1 MRCSQSANCEQRH
14 FLQSPVRVCAEIVV
28 ARNRG
33 FTVIG
38 APMANILITD
48 LYEESAYLMRSIL
61 RGVGHA
67 VSIAITRE
75 DAESKLAT
83 GLFDTLVVD
92 YCTVVA
98 DNLAVGRF
106 ANEMLPGLPV
116 VALTRP
122 ELESKLVSLAITS
135 RFGRPI
141 RGQRVKDA
149 LAIAMHALQKQAAR
163 RAVPRLHAALPVELE
178 CDGVKFSSATIDLSA
193 RGMAVDATEV
203 KLTPVEF
210 EALESHVRGGIVRAK
225 LTVEPGRIIELAG
238 RVAFV
243 ERHRSL
249 SGRTVGVCFD
259 KMDEQTEIA
268 LGILTRQ
275 AA

>member
-1 MRCSQSANCEQRH
+1 
-14 FLQSPVRVCAEIVV
+14 
-28 ARNRG
+28 
-33 FTVIG
+33 
-38 APMANILITD
+38 MANILITD
-48 LYEESAYLMRSIL
+48 LYEESAYLVRSIL

-106 ANEMLPGLPV
+106 ANEMLPGMPL

-122 ELESKLVSLAITS
+122 ELESKLASLAITS

-149 LAIAMHALQKQAAR
+149 MAVAMHALQKLAAR

-210 EALESHVRGGIVRAK
+210 EALEGHVRGGIVRAK

>member
-1 MRCSQSANCEQRH
+1 
-14 FLQSPVRVCAEIVV
+14 
-28 ARNRG
+28 
-33 FTVIG
+33 
-38 APMANILITD
+38 MANILITD

-149 LAIAMHALQKQAAR
+149 MAIAMHALQKQAAR

>member
-1 MRCSQSANCEQRH
+1 
-14 FLQSPVRVCAEIVV
+14 
-28 ARNRG
+28 
-33 FTVIG
+33 
-38 APMANILITD
+38 MANILITD
-48 LYEESAYLMRSIL
+48 LYEESAYLVRSIL

-75 DAESKLAT
+75 DAEAKLAT

-106 ANEMLPGLPV
+106 ANEMLPGMPL

-122 ELESKLVSLAITS
+122 ELESKLASLAITS

-149 LAIAMHALQKQAAR
+149 MALAMNALQKMAAR
-163 RAVPRLHAALPVELE
+163 RAVPRLHAALPVELV
-178 CDGVKFSSATIDLSA
+178 CDGVRFSSATIDLSA

-210 EALESHVRGGIVRAK
+210 EALEGHVRGGIVRAK

-268 LGILTRQ
+268 LGLLTRQ

>member
-1 MRCSQSANCEQRH
+1 
-14 FLQSPVRVCAEIVV
+14 
-28 ARNRG
+28 
-33 FTVIG
+33 
-38 APMANILITD
+38 MANILITD
-48 LYEESAYLMRSIL
+48 LYEESAYLVRSIL

-75 DAESKLAT
+75 DAEAKLAT

-92 YCTVVA
+92 YCTIVA
-98 DNLAVGRF
+98 ENLAVGRF
-106 ANEMLPGLPV
+106 ANEMLPGMPL

-122 ELESKLVSLAITS
+122 DLESKLASLAITS

-149 LAIAMHALQKQAAR
+149 MAQAMNALQKMAAR

-210 EALESHVRGGIVRAK
+210 EALEGHVRGGIVRAK

-268 LGILTRQ
+268 LGLLTRQ

>member
-1 MRCSQSANCEQRH
+1 
-14 FLQSPVRVCAEIVV
+14 
-28 ARNRG
+28 
-33 FTVIG
+33 
-38 APMANILITD
+38 MANILITD
-48 LYEESAYLMRSIL
+48 LYEESAYLVRSIL

-75 DAESKLAT
+75 DAEAKLAT

-92 YCTVVA
+92 YCTIVA
-98 DNLAVGRF
+98 ENLAVGRF
-106 ANEMLPGLPV
+106 ANEMLPGMPL

-122 ELESKLVSLAITS
+122 ELESKLASLAITS

-149 LAIAMHALQKQAAR
+149 MAQAMNALQKMAAR

-210 EALESHVRGGIVRAK
+210 EALEGHVRGGIVRAK

-268 LGILTRQ
+268 LGLLTRQ

>member
-1 MRCSQSANCEQRH
+1 
-14 FLQSPVRVCAEIVV
+14 
-28 ARNRG
+28 
-33 FTVIG
+33 
-38 APMANILITD
+38 MANILITD

>member
-1 MRCSQSANCEQRH
+1 
-14 FLQSPVRVCAEIVV
+14 
-28 ARNRG
+28 
-33 FTVIG
+33 
-38 APMANILITD
+38 MANILITD
-48 LYEESAYLMRSIL
+48 LYEESAYLVRSIL

-67 VSIAITRE
+67 VSIAISRE
-75 DAESKLAT
+75 DAEAKLST
-83 GLFDTLVVD
+83 GLFDTLLVD

-98 DNLAVGRF
+98 DNIAVGRF
-106 ANEMLPGLPV
+106 ANEMLPGLPL

-122 ELESKLVSLAITS
+122 ELEHKLNSLTITS
-135 RFGRPI
+135 RFNRPI

-149 LAIAMHALQKQAAR
+149 VAQALNALSKLAMR
-163 RAVPRLHAALPVELE
+163 RAVPRLHAALPVELD
-178 CDGVKFSSATIDLSA
+178 CMGVKFTSATIDLSA
-193 RGMAVDATEV
+193 RGMAIDATEV
-203 KLTPVEF
+203 KLTPVEI

-259 KMDEQTEIA
+259 KLDEQTEIA
-268 LGILTRQ
+268 LGVLTRQ

>member
-1 MRCSQSANCEQRH
+1 
-14 FLQSPVRVCAEIVV
+14 
-28 ARNRG
+28 
-33 FTVIG
+33 
-38 APMANILITD
+38 MANILITD
-48 LYEESAYLMRSIL
+48 LYEESAYLVRSIL

-98 DNLAVGRF
+98 ENLAVGRF
-106 ANEMLPGLPV
+106 ANEMLPGMPL

-122 ELESKLVSLAITS
+122 ELESKLASLAITS

-149 LAIAMHALQKQAAR
+149 MALAMNALQKMAAR
-163 RAVPRLHAALPVELE
+163 RAGPRLHAALPVELV
-178 CDGVKFSSATIDLSA
+178 CDGVRFSSATIDLSA

-210 EALESHVRGGIVRAK
+210 ETLEGHVRGGIVRAK

-268 LGILTRQ
+268 LGLLTRQ

>member
-1 MRCSQSANCEQRH
+1 
-14 FLQSPVRVCAEIVV
+14 
-28 ARNRG
+28 
-33 FTVIG
+33 
-38 APMANILITD
+38 MANILITD
-48 LYEESAYLMRSIL
+48 LFEESAYLVRSIL

-75 DAESKLAT
+75 DAEAKLAT

-106 ANEMLPGLPV
+106 ANEMLPGMPV

-122 ELESKLVSLAITS
+122 ELEGKLSALAITS

-149 LAIAMHALQKQAAR
+149 LSQAMNALHKLAAR
-163 RAVPRLHAALPVELE
+163 RAVPRLHAALPVEIE
-178 CDGVKFSSATIDLSA
+178 CDGVKFTSATIDLSA
-193 RGMAVDATEV
+193 RGMAIDATEV
-203 KLTPVEF
+203 KLTPVEI
-210 EALESHVRGGIVRAK
+210 ETLESHVRGGVVRAK
-225 LTVEPGRIIELAG
+225 LTVEPGRISELAG

-249 SGRTVGVCFD
+249 SGRTVGVCFE
-259 KMDEQTEIA
+259 KLDEQTEVA
-268 LGILTRQ
+268 LNVLTRQ

>member
-1 MRCSQSANCEQRH
+1 
-14 FLQSPVRVCAEIVV
+14 
-28 ARNRG
+28 
-33 FTVIG
+33 
-38 APMANILITD
+38 MANILITD
-48 LYEESAYLMRSIL
+48 LFEESAYLVRSIL

-75 DAESKLAT
+75 DAEAKLAT

-106 ANEMLPGLPV
+106 ANEMLPGLPLV
-116 VALTRP
+116 VLTRP
-122 ELESKLVSLAITS
+122 ELENKIASLAITS

-149 LAIAMHALQKQAAR
+149 MAAAMAALAKLAAR
-163 RAVPRLHAALPVELE
+163 RAVPRLHAALPVEIE
-178 CDGVKFSSATIDLSA
+178 CDGVRFNSATIDLSA

-203 KLTPVEF
+203 KLTPQEVD
-210 EALESHVRGGIVRAK
+210 ALEGHVRGGIVRAK

-249 SGRTVGVCFD
+249 SGRTLGVCFD
-259 KMDEQTEIA
+259 KLDEQTEVA
-268 LGILTRQ
+268 LSVLTRQ

>member
-1 MRCSQSANCEQRH
+1 
-14 FLQSPVRVCAEIVV
+14 
-28 ARNRG
+28 
-33 FTVIG
+33 
-38 APMANILITD
+38 MANILITD
-48 LYEESAYLMRSIL
+48 LYEESAYLVRSIL

-98 DNLAVGRF
+98 ENLAVGRF
-106 ANEMLPGLPV
+106 ANEMLPGMPL

-122 ELESKLVSLAITS
+122 ELESKLASLAITS

-149 LAIAMHALQKQAAR
+149 MALAMNALQKMAAR
-163 RAVPRLHAALPVELE
+163 RAVPRLHAALPVELV
-178 CDGVKFSSATIDLSA
+178 CDGVRFSSATIDLSA

-210 EALESHVRGGIVRAK
+210 ETLEGHVRGGIVRAK

-268 LGILTRQ
+268 LGLLTRQ